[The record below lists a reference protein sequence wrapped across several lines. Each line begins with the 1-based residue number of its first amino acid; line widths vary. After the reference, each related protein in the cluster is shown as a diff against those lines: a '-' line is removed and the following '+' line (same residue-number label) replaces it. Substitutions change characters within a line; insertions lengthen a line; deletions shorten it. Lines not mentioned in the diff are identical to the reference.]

1 MRGEEML
8 FVGTK
13 SVYVLLYPFPGS
25 IFFSFDNCMIDFF
38 LSLSLRRQYHNFIS
52 KDVIAS

>member
-1 MRGEEML
+1 MRGEEMH

-38 LSLSLRRQYHNFIS
+38 SLALVAETVSQFHF
-52 KDVIAS
+52 